1 MGPPETPQDR
11 TTGRAGAIRLDE
23 PAAASPAATE
33 RIDGGPPPGPG
44 GPARRRLLRG
54 GAVLLAGGACWLL
67 APGRRPATGE
77 TAPGRPTG
85 PAPGGPAPKPLW
97 TVRGPALQAPYR
109 GGAPVA
115 PLFVTA
121 SQVRVLDPATGAER
135 RRIDLPPARA
145 RSAAGRLLVCA
156 DRIFDSADG
165 YLTAHHLSDAAA
177 DRRTAPA
184 PQLGGPDDAP
194 VLDCYEGGV
203 LFGRTFGDG
212 TRDPLL
218 FALPAESATP
228 LWSRPGTESGGGLV
242 EVRTA
247 PGGRLLARSERDEL
261 LALDAATGTPLWLVP
276 ADLALGRIETDALH
290 VYTAARGGGLRAL
303 RLTDGADSWAL
314 APERGDD
321 WRCLRP
327 LATAGALFVP
337 RDNGLVSRHSPPT
350 APCCGPAPCRSG
362 WTTGPGRSWSAVPS
376 SSRAPGRAGSAPW
389 TPTPARSAGS
399 SGTRTRG
406 RTRGRG
412 RGSGS
417 WTPTACGCS
426 PGTTASCT
434 PCRST
439 DPLPAR
445 PRIRAT
451 RGQRQR
457 W

>member
-337 RDNGLVSRHSPPT
+337 RDNGLVSRHSPADGALLWARALPFRLDNRARPVLVGRT
-350 APCCGPAPCRSG
+350 LVVPGP
-362 WTTGPGRSWSAVPS
+362 
-376 SSRAPGRAGSAPW
+376 RAGGVCALDADTGAIRW
-389 TPTPARSAGS
+389 ILRDADAG
-399 SGTRTRG
+399 TD
-406 RTRGRG
+406 
-412 RGSGS
+412 
-417 WTPTACGCS
+417 
-426 PGTTASCT
+426 PGTGTGFWQLD
-434 PCRST
+434 T
-439 DPLPAR
+439 DGVRVFAGHDSVLHALPVD
-445 PRIRAT
+445 
-451 RGQRQR
+451 
-457 W
+457 